1 MRYDGGMRIVVPLL
15 LLTLLS
21 PLAARADALAPI
33 ALNSLSSVPAKISAA
48 RVLDTHGALVG
59 TVTRIDADGK
69 GKPLK
74 ANIALTAG
82 GTAVLE
88 ASALGYDETANVLVT
103 DRPPA
108 TPAPAR

>member
-21 PLAARADALAPI
+21 PAARADALAPI

-48 RVLDTHGALVG
+48 RVLDTHGVQVG
-59 TVTRIDADGK
+59 TVTRIDSDAK

-82 GTAVLE
+82 GTVVLD

-108 TPAPAR
+108 KPAPAR